1 MKHLRLVNPS
11 DVDGCSAGLSRAQT
25 AKLLGV
31 SKTRVRQFEAR
42 GDLHPQKAAHG
53 TWRYDPGE
61 VLRLAERRVDEGMPS
76 SSELHQLFEMFRQRR
91 TVLEIRVAT
100 GLSTETLMRL
110 YAEYRTP
117 IDRQYEREADAQQA
131 NALLEHERNL
141 RELSRPT
148 RRRWSDEDD

>member
-1 MKHLRLVNPS
+1 MKHLRLVNRS
-11 DVDGCSAGLSRAQT
+11 DVDVCRAGLSRAQA

-42 GDLHPQKAAHG
+42 GDLHPVKDAHG
-53 TWRYDPGE
+53 SWRYDPGE
-61 VLRLAERRVDEGMPS
+61 VLRLAERREDEGIPS
-76 SSELHQLFEMFRQRR
+76 SSERHQLFEMFRQRR

-117 IDRQYEREADAQQA
+117 IDHHYERDREAREADA
-131 NALLEHERNL
+131 LVEHERRL

-148 RRRWSDEDD
+148 RRRRRDEEF